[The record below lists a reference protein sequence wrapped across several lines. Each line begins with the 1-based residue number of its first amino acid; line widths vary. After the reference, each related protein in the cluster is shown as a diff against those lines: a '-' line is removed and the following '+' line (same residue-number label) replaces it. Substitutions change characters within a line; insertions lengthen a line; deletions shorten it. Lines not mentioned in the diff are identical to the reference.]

1 MFGIHARSASLV
13 RALTVAALFSLSSCI
28 FVADGYRD
36 AEGNW
41 HSTDGAVEVR
51 VDRAS
56 ADSESDGKDGAKGAT
71 AKTDDA
77 KADEA
82 ADKAHELMLAQLDLE
97 IARLSVDVQ
106 RTETANGLARAGR
119 ELADAQKALEQFK
132 TVEMPLRVK
141 DGAFDIERSK
151 FSIEIKKIELEELI
165 AMYKNDEFAASTKEI
180 VVKRETKELEFM
192 QRGLAMEEEK
202 FATLTGFELPHEL
215 AEKEDAARKA
225 EEAFKKAE
233 VEAKKTELEI
243 KKSLS
248 EAERKIAK
256 LEKEAAKK

>member
-1 MFGIHARSASLV
+1 MFGIHARPASLV
-13 RALTVAALFSLSSCI
+13 RALSVAALLSLSSCI

-41 HSTDGAVEVR
+41 HSTDGAVEIR
-51 VDRAS
+51 VDGESSAS
-56 ADSESDGKDGAKGAT
+56 EPGAKGAA

-82 ADKAHELMLAQLDLE
+82 ADKVHELMLAQLDLE

-106 RTETANGLARAGR
+106 RTEAANGLARAGR

-132 TVEMPLRVK
+132 AVEMPLRIK

-180 VVKRETKELEFM
+180 VVKREAKELEFM

-225 EEAFKKAE
+225 DEAFKKAE
-233 VEAKKTELEI
+233 VETKKADLEI

-248 EAERKIAK
+248 EAEHKIVK